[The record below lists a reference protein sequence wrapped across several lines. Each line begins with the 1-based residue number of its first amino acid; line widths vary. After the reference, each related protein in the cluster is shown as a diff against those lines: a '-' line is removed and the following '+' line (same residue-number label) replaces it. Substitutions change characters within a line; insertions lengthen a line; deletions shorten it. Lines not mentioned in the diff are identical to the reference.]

1 MKLYLKHK
9 EKILY
14 LFFGGLTT
22 LITLITYY
30 ILTHTLLNPNIN
42 LELQITNIISWL
54 LGFLFAFIT
63 NRKYVF
69 SSNNKIKND
78 FIKFFISRIFTL
90 LLDMLIMFIFVTLLR
105 FNDLIIK
112 IISQIIIIITNYV
125 LSKVFVFAHSHRND
139 IIE

>member
-1 MKLYLKHK
+1 MKIYSKHK